1 MSWSGLTKFIL
12 GVLLAIAILF
22 GGGVALTR
30 YLLTRLATPPPK
42 PVFANDPSPAPASPV
57 AAVSPAPAASPAAS
71 PAAPANSPSPSPA
84 ASPSPTGYSAR
95 VTQPIGLIVR
105 QEATSTAPQV
115 GGVEYNQVVT
125 VLEESQDGGWQKVRL
140 GNGTEGWVK
149 SGNTQRAN

>member
-1 MSWSGLTKFIL
+1 MSWSGLTKFIF
-12 GVLLAIAILF
+12 GVLLAMAILF
-22 GGGVALTR
+22 GSGVALTR

-57 AAVSPAPAASPAAS
+57 AAVSPAPASPVATPAS
-71 PAAPANSPSPSPA
+71 SPSPSPS
-84 ASPSPTGYSAR
+84 ASPSPAGYSAR
-95 VTQPIGLIVR
+95 VTQSIGLIVR
-105 QEATSTAPQV
+105 QEPASTAAQI

-149 SGNTQRAN
+149 SGNTQRSN